1 MENNEL
7 KELIEAFKSYRNLL
21 SPIQQNLNEFM
32 LTYVSTKSSIDN
44 LNSAFGSGIKENLDV
59 IHKNLSAQAEKASD
73 LASRIDQFVKVTSKF
88 SNDISRIT
96 EIFNNMEQRI
106 SKINEIENKA
116 QVQIA
121 RLDTL
126 MEEKSKSY
134 NLKELQRTLD
144 GYNSNVEKVSEFIN
158 KDVGDILTDSQSKLQ
173 VINKGIVDI
182 IENQKNEGQALEK
195 LIQSYTTT
203 SAFLKIICEKQDVNE
218 AYLFD
223 MLDKW
228 ANERKVKTNKGNK

>member
-173 VINKGIVDI
+173 VINKGIIDI
-182 IENQKNEGQALEK
+182 IDNQKNEGQALEK
-195 LIQSYTTT
+195 LIQSYTTI

-228 ANERKVKTNKGNK
+228 ANDRKVKTNKGNK